1 VSLRPLTPADREIV
15 RKWTVNNLLAR
26 IALEVQSRK
35 GSQPGT
41 PPTTSEKDQ

>member
-1 VSLRPLTPADREIV
+1 MTLRPLTPAEREIV

-35 GSQPGT
+35 GSKPGT
-41 PPTTSEKDQ
+41 PPTTLEKDQ